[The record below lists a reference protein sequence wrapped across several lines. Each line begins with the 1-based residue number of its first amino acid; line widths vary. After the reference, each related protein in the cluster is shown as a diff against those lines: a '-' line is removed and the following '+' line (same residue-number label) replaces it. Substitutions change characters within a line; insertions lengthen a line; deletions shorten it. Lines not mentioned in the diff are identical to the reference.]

1 MLHGRH
7 ILAASC
13 IFPTRY
19 PARPF
24 LRPNSKPICGILEQT
39 GRLETSV
46 MPCHK
51 FVGISNHLARRS
63 ASGAALLAILSAF
76 LTCWSDSLGSPKQ
89 QSTAKPDASQSPASA
104 SAPQN
109 TAAPTLPRGKK
120 LMLKDGT
127 FQLVREYHV
136 EGDRVRYYSIDQR
149 DWDEIP
155 ESLVDWDATRKMEI
169 GEAKKNLDLVAEARK
184 TESMRNA
191 ELIDVDA
198 SIEIA
203 PKVFLPAGVGLFE
216 FDGKAIHPLAPAD
229 PDIKYSMTQRVKQVL
244 VPIPIVPT
252 RHTVALDGERAKFR
266 MQSTSVEFYMRT
278 ADGHEPNLELIRAK
292 IHGGKR
298 SLENL
303 DQLFGQKQATG
314 RIILP
319 MLRWEIAKG
328 VYRFTVYH
336 SLDPGEYAV
345 AEAVESG
352 GTNVYLWDFGVDSGT
367 EAPKSEAK

>member
-1 MLHGRH
+1 
-7 ILAASC
+7 
-13 IFPTRY
+13 
-19 PARPF
+19 
-24 LRPNSKPICGILEQT
+24 
-39 GRLETSV
+39 
-46 MPCHK
+46 
-51 FVGISNHLARRS
+51 
-63 ASGAALLAILSAF
+63 
-76 LTCWSDSLGSPKQ
+76 
-89 QSTAKPDASQSPASA
+89 
-104 SAPQN
+104 
-109 TAAPTLPRGKK
+109 
-120 LMLKDGT
+120 MLKDGT

-155 ESLVDWDATRKMEI
+155 ESLVDWDATRKMEM
-169 GEAKKNLDLVAEARK
+169 GEAKKNLDLIATARK
-184 TESMRNA
+184 TESARNA

-252 RHTVALDGERAKFR
+252 RHTVALDGEHAKFR
-266 MQSTSVEFYMRT
+266 MQSPSVEFYMRT

>member
-1 MLHGRH
+1 MLTVVFVWAFGS
-7 ILAASC
+7 AA
-13 IFPTRY
+13 
-19 PARPF
+19 AHQQ
-24 LRPNSKPICGILEQT
+24 NS
-39 GRLETSV
+39 
-46 MPCHK
+46 
-51 FVGISNHLARRS
+51 SNL
-63 ASGAALLAILSAF
+63 GAA
-76 LTCWSDSLGSPKQ
+76 P
-89 QSTAKPDASQSPASA
+89 QSSSGVPTPPPQSPAPA
-104 SAPQN
+104 I
-109 TAAPTLPRGKK
+109 PRGKK

-155 ESLVDWDATRKMEI
+155 ESLVDWDATRKMEM

-203 PKVFLPAGVGLFE
+203 PKVFLPVGIGLFE

-229 PDIKYSMTQRVKQVL
+229 PDIKYSMTQRVKQVM
-244 VPIPIVPT
+244 VPIPIIPT

-266 MQSTSVEFYMRT
+266 MQSASVEFYMRT
-278 ADGHEPNLELIRAK
+278 ADAHEPNLELIRAK
-292 IHGGKR
+292 VHAGKR

-345 AEAVESG
+345 AEALESG
-352 GTNVYLWDFGVDSGT
+352 GTNVYLWDFGVDPG
-367 EAPKSEAK
+367 EAATKPETK

>member
-1 MLHGRH
+1 MDSIRQK
-7 ILAASC
+7 AS
-13 IFPTRY
+13 
-19 PARPF
+19 
-24 LRPNSKPICGILEQT
+24 Q
-39 GRLETSV
+39 
-46 MPCHK
+46 
-51 FVGISNHLARRS
+51 LARTRPVM
-63 ASGAALLAILSAF
+63 ALFLGIAAIWAF
-76 LTCWSDSLGSPKQ
+76 G
-89 QSTAKPDASQSPASA
+89 SA
-104 SAPQN
+104 SAQQQN
-109 TAAPTLPRGKK
+109 SPNSPSVQQPSSAAPAASPQTPAPAIPRGKK

-127 FQLVREYHV
+127 FQLVREYRV

-266 MQSTSVEFYMRT
+266 MQSTIVEFYMRT

-292 IHGGKR
+292 IHSGKR

-352 GTNVYLWDFGVDSGT
+352 GTNVYLWDFGVDPG
-367 EAPKSEAK
+367 EPAAKSEAK

>member
-1 MLHGRH
+1 MDSIRQQ
-7 ILAASC
+7 AS
-13 IFPTRY
+13 
-19 PARPF
+19 
-24 LRPNSKPICGILEQT
+24 Q
-39 GRLETSV
+39 
-46 MPCHK
+46 
-51 FVGISNHLARRS
+51 LARTRPVM
-63 ASGAALLAILSAF
+63 ALLLGIAAIWAF
-76 LTCWSDSLGSPKQ
+76 G
-89 QSTAKPDASQSPASA
+89 SA
-104 SAPQN
+104 SAQQQN
-109 TAAPTLPRGKK
+109 SPNSPSVQQPSSAAPAASPQTPAPAIPRGKK

-352 GTNVYLWDFGVDSGT
+352 GTNVYLWDFGVDPG
-367 EAPKSEAK
+367 EPAAKSEAK

>member
-1 MLHGRH
+1 MDP
-7 ILAASC
+7 IL
-13 IFPTRY
+13 PKTGQ
-19 PARPF
+19 
-24 LRPNSKPICGILEQT
+24 SKHAL
-39 GRLETSV
+39 
-46 MPCHK
+46 M
-51 FVGISNHLARRS
+51 
-63 ASGAALLAILSAF
+63 ALLLAVPVIWAF
-76 LTCWSDSLGSPKQ
+76 E
-89 QSTAKPDASQSPASA
+89 SA
-104 SAPQN
+104 SAMQQASSNSPTAPQVSSN
-109 TAAPTLPRGKK
+109 APTAAPQTPAPSIPRGKK

-169 GEAKKNLDLVAEARK
+169 GEAKKNLDLIATARK
-184 TESMRNA
+184 TESARNA

-252 RHTVALDGERAKFR
+252 RHTVALDGEHAKFR

-352 GTNVYLWDFGVDSGT
+352 GTNVYLWDFGVDSGA
-367 EAPKSEAK
+367 EAPKPEAK

>member
-1 MLHGRH
+1 MNGPKHFPPATKPMNSDRLQTRQSGPAHALTPVLLTVIVIWVVGS
-7 ILAASC
+7 AA
-13 IFPTRY
+13 
-19 PARPF
+19 A
-24 LRPNSKPICGILEQT
+24 Q
-39 GRLETSV
+39 
-46 MPCHK
+46 
-51 FVGISNHLARRS
+51 
-63 ASGAALLAILSAF
+63 
-76 LTCWSDSLGSPKQ
+76 Q
-89 QSTAKPDASQSPASA
+89 QSPSNSAAAPQSS
-104 SAPQN
+104 SAPLTPPPQ
-109 TAAPTLPRGKK
+109 APAPAIPRGKK

-169 GEAKKNLDLVAEARK
+169 GEAKKNLDLVADARK

-203 PKVFLPAGVGLFE
+203 PKVFLPAGAGLFE

-229 PDIKYSMTQRVKQVL
+229 PDIKYSMSQRVKQVL

-266 MQSTSVEFYMRT
+266 MQSTAVEFYMRT

-292 IHGGKR
+292 VHGGKR

-336 SLDPGEYAV
+336 SLDSGEYAV

-352 GTNVYLWDFGVDSGT
+352 GTNVYLWDFGVDPG
-367 EAPKSEAK
+367 EATAKPITK

>member
-1 MLHGRH
+1 MD
-7 ILAASC
+7 S
-13 IFPTRY
+13 TRLKGNLSFTG
-19 PARPF
+19 PAP
-24 LRPNSKPICGILEQT
+24 
-39 GRLETSV
+39 
-46 MPCHK
+46 
-51 FVGISNHLARRS
+51 
-63 ASGAALLAILSAF
+63 AALLLGVIFVWTFTSAF
-76 LTCWSDSLGSPKQ
+76 TKQ
-89 QSTAKPDASQSPASA
+89 QNSSNSAGAQSS
-104 SAPQN
+104 S
-109 TAAPTLPRGKK
+109 TAAPPQAPAPAIPRGKK

-136 EGDRVRYYSIDQR
+136 EGDRVRFYSIDQR

-155 ESLVDWDATRKMEI
+155 ESLVDWDATRKMEM
-169 GEAKKNLDLVAEARK
+169 GDAKRSLDLVAEARK

-266 MQSTSVEFYMRT
+266 MQSTIVEFYMRT

-292 IHGGKR
+292 IHGSKR

-336 SLDPGEYAV
+336 SLDAGEYAV
-345 AEAVESG
+345 AEAIESG
-352 GTNVYLWDFGVDSGT
+352 GTNVYLWDFGVDPGA
-367 EAPKSEAK
+367 EVPKPETK

>member
-1 MLHGRH
+1 MDSIRH
-7 ILAASC
+7 KANQLA
-13 IFPTRY
+13 PM
-19 PARPF
+19 RP
-24 LRPNSKPICGILEQT
+24 LI
-39 GRLETSV
+39 
-46 MPCHK
+46 
-51 FVGISNHLARRS
+51 
-63 ASGAALLAILSAF
+63 ALLIAIAAIWAF
-76 LTCWSDSLGSPKQ
+76 G
-89 QSTAKPDASQSPASA
+89 SA
-104 SAPQN
+104 SAQQQN
-109 TAAPTLPRGKK
+109 LPNSASAQQSSAAAAAAAPQAPAIPRGKK

-127 FQLVREYHV
+127 FQLVREYHI

-155 ESLVDWDATRKMEI
+155 ESLVDWDATRKMEM

-203 PKVFLPAGVGLFE
+203 PKVFLPAGAGLFE
-216 FDGKAIHPLAPAD
+216 FDGKAIHPLASAD

-252 RHTVALDGERAKFR
+252 RHTVALDGDHAKFR
-266 MQSTSVEFYMRT
+266 MQTASVEFYMRT

-292 IHGGKR
+292 VHGGKR

-314 RIILP
+314 RVILP

-345 AEAVESG
+345 AEALESG
-352 GTNVYLWDFGVDSGT
+352 GTNVYLWDFGVDPG
-367 EAPKSEAK
+367 EAAAKPETK

>member
-1 MLHGRH
+1 
-7 ILAASC
+7 
-13 IFPTRY
+13 
-19 PARPF
+19 
-24 LRPNSKPICGILEQT
+24 
-39 GRLETSV
+39 
-46 MPCHK
+46 
-51 FVGISNHLARRS
+51 
-63 ASGAALLAILSAF
+63 
-76 LTCWSDSLGSPKQ
+76 
-89 QSTAKPDASQSPASA
+89 
-104 SAPQN
+104 
-109 TAAPTLPRGKK
+109 
-120 LMLKDGT
+120 MLKDGT

-155 ESLVDWDATRKMEI
+155 ESLVDWDATRKMEM
-169 GEAKKNLDLVAEARK
+169 GEAKKNLDLIATARK
-184 TESMRNA
+184 TESARNA

-252 RHTVALDGERAKFR
+252 RHTVALDGEHAKFR